1 MRGLPYATDWIAAS
15 GSRLPRNDNMGEGV
29 GGVGCFLFSGVFLYA
44 VIASPLGRGNPVGDD
59 MREAGAMWGLPAGST
74 GLPRRGFAPPRNDK
88 GGDGV
93 GEM

>member
-44 VIASPLGRGNPVGDD
+44 VIASPLGRGNPVGVVA
-59 MREAGAMWGLPAGST
+59 RETGAMRGLPYETA
-74 GLPRRGFAPPRNDK
+74 GLPRRDFAPPRNDK